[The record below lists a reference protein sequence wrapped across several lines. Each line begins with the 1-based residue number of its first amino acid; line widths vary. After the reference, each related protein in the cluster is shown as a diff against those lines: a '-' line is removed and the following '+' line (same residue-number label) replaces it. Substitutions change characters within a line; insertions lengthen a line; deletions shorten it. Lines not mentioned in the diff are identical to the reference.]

1 MASQLYQSIEIL
13 SRDKGIEPQIVVA
26 AVEDAIALATRKYYK
41 TTENMRAELDKES
54 GEIRAYVY
62 KTVVETPEEIA
73 DEVNQITLEAARELA
88 PEVEAGGEIRYYKP
102 TEVLGRI
109 AAQMAKQVIFQKVRE
124 AERDTVFLEYNHRLG
139 EVITVAVKRIEP
151 QDTIFELGRAEAR
164 MPRREQSRLE
174 QFAVGERVR
183 VVLLRVDR
191 AAKGPQVIV
200 SRAAPEL
207 VSSLFQSEVP
217 EIYDGTVTIR
227 AIAREAGERTKIA
240 VLSRDKDVD
249 PVGAC
254 VGMKG
259 MRVQSII
266 RELRGEKIDI
276 IEYSEE
282 ITTFAEKA
290 LQPAKVSRVSIA
302 DLSDKQLEVIV
313 DDTQLSLAIG
323 KKGQNVRLAA
333 KLLGWKIDIKSEEE
347 KRQEVEQQM
356 SAFSGAGSTAIE
368 QVTELGEQIIEKLVT
383 AGITTVE
390 ALADMTP
397 EQLEEIPGIGEKTL
411 EKIATAV
418 RHYFGEYEEGEERP
432 AAADLAVASGGAES
446 VAGEGA
452 ESVADEGMDGTD
464 GAGGTGGVDLS
475 ESSVYGRDEAMP
487 AARTTND
494 TADAA
499 TIERLEDM
507 VGGSLSVVEAP
518 EEATEDTDET
528 AAESDDPELARLSA
542 RADAETEEEIDALE
556 LNLYQQDDRADARDG
571 SGAIVDEVAEE
582 RLAELTE
589 TGPLLDEEG
598 ASSLV
603 PGREDTSAVLA
614 EHHPNTE
621 IARAETV
628 IEGNMDEPRDE
639 RREDVKVD
647 EGAG

>member
-1 MASQLYQSIEIL
+1 MASVLYQSIEAL
-13 SRDKGIEPQIVVA
+13 SRDKGIDPGIVVS

-41 TTENMRAELDKES
+41 TQENMRAELDKDS

-62 KTVVETPEEIA
+62 KTVVETPELIE
-73 DEVNQITLEAARELA
+73 DPVNQIGLDEARELA
-88 PEVEAGGEIRYYKP
+88 PEVEVGGEIRYYKP
-102 TEVLGRI
+102 TDVLGRI

-124 AERDTVFLEYNHRLG
+124 AERDTVFNEYNHRAN
-139 EVITVAVKRIEP
+139 EVLNATVKRIEP
-151 QDTIFELGRAEAR
+151 QDVIFDLGKAEAR

-207 VSSLFQSEVP
+207 VQNLFHSEVP
-217 EIYDGTVTIR
+217 EIYDGTVVIR

-240 VLSRDKDVD
+240 VMSRDKDVD

-276 IEYSEE
+276 IEFSEE

-290 LQPAKVSRVSIA
+290 LQPAKVSRVTIT
-302 DLSDKQLEVIV
+302 DLGEKQLEVIV

-333 KLLGWKIDIKSEEE
+333 KLLAWKIDIKSEEE

-356 SAFSGAGSTAIE
+356 QGMGGGPTTAIE
-368 QVTELGEQIIEKLVT
+368 QVGELGESIIQKLVA

-411 EKIATAV
+411 EKISVAV
-418 RHYFGEYEEGEERP
+418 RHYFGEYEPGEERP
-432 AAADLAVASGGAES
+432 APVETASVDQGEEAAAEAAEAASDASLDEEEDALRLDLTQDGEEPPSEEGSGLIDDEVAEEQLAEITETGEELD
-446 VAGEGA
+446 AEGA
-452 ESVADEGMDGTD
+452 ESVVPGVHDTSEKLREAAVDADI
-464 GAGGTGGVDLS
+464 A
-475 ESSVYGRDEAMP
+475 ESSEFH
-487 AARTTND
+487 
-494 TADAA
+494 
-499 TIERLEDM
+499 EEDDKKQE
-507 VGGSLSVVEAP
+507 GGA
-518 EEATEDTDET
+518 
-528 AAESDDPELARLSA
+528 
-542 RADAETEEEIDALE
+542 
-556 LNLYQQDDRADARDG
+556 
-571 SGAIVDEVAEE
+571 
-582 RLAELTE
+582 
-589 TGPLLDEEG
+589 
-598 ASSLV
+598 
-603 PGREDTSAVLA
+603 
-614 EHHPNTE
+614 
-621 IARAETV
+621 
-628 IEGNMDEPRDE
+628 
-639 RREDVKVD
+639 
-647 EGAG
+647 